1 MTTHLAYVGLG
12 ANLGDP
18 IAQVASALDAL
29 EELGRVRRRSSL
41 YRTRPWGKMDQPD
54 YVNAVALLET
64 ALAPPALL
72 AGLKAIETSL
82 GRIPGERWGPRA
94 IDLDLLAYDDLEV
107 EVKDLRVPHP
117 RLRERAFVLVPLA
130 EIDSGYEP
138 SRAALPAEELAGVVR
153 IGLGP
158 LGGAAEA

>member
-1 MTTHLAYVGLG
+1 
-12 ANLGDP
+12 
-18 IAQVASALDAL
+18 
-29 EELGRVRRRSSL
+29 
-41 YRTRPWGKMDQPD
+41 MDQPD